1 MEDRVAQFFVTVA
14 KLCADASLGGLS
26 VRVTLGNG
34 EHVVGVP
41 APPPYSEGRDQLDST
56 GYADTVSIDGTDVAL
71 SEVVEATVRRP
82 GCVLTP

>member
-26 VRVTLGNG
+26 VRVRLENG

-41 APPPYSEGRDQLDST
+41 APPPESEGRDQTGRRTVASTTSDSAT
-56 GYADTVSIDGTDVAL
+56 SVPSIETVSA
-71 SEVVEATVRRP
+71 
-82 GCVLTP
+82 